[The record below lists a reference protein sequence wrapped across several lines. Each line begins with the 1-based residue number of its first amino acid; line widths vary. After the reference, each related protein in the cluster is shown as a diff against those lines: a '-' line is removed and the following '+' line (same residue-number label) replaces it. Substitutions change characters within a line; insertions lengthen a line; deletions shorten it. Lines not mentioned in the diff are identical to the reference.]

1 MTNGYFRLHY
11 RQIKSRAKKGKKLNR
26 KRKSLLGMFAF
37 GALGAEADEP
47 VGAHD
52 LSNVA
57 TFAVRPVLAE
67 TARVPGTL
75 LYF

>member
-1 MTNGYFRLHY
+1 MVIFGSITGRSKVGL
-11 RQIKSRAKKGKKLNR
+11 KKGKKLNSNQ
-26 KRKSLLGMFAF
+26 KSLLGMFAF
-37 GALGAEADEP
+37 GALGAETDEP
-47 VGAHD
+47 IGAHD

-57 TFAVRPVLAE
+57 TFTVRTVLAE

>member
-1 MTNGYFRLHY
+1 MVIFGSITGRSKVGL
-11 RQIKSRAKKGKKLNR
+11 KKGKKLHPNR
-26 KRKSLLGMFAF
+26 KILLGMFAF

-47 VGAHD
+47 IGAHD

-57 TFAVRPVLAE
+57 TFTVRTVLAE
-67 TARVPGTL
+67 AARVPGTL